1 MSVGLFT
8 PSWPLF
14 SFPSQQVNKFSQ
26 LIVFFCIFPVLVLG
40 NWVVVSALV
49 FDIVANTVGLRTLPV
64 WGEIHP
70 ASLSK
75 VLTSLQGTS
84 WAVGQVWSQLI
95 VLVLDL
101 FLALSLLFCSLSL
114 VFNFDSPLLCPL
126 QGFALTSLASGFFLV
141 AVPLSPSSLTFPS
154 ISVIFYLARTEATGM
169 RTCLYD
175 TWLLFCAH
183 WFVMFVS
190 LFAAVRGFPSVLLSK
205 LHINAWHIRVLPS
218 HLLFMYMFIYVHGG
232 L

>member
-1 MSVGLFT
+1 MRSTQPAYQKYWRHCKEPAGPLGRCDLSSQPYFLTCSLPCHCFFALF
-8 PSWPLF
+8 LLCLI
-14 SFPSQQVNKFSQ
+14 
-26 LIVFFCIFPVLVLG
+26 LIVHCYVLFR
-40 NWVVVSALV
+40 VSLK
-49 FDIVANTVGLRTLPV
+49 
-64 WGEIHP
+64 HH
-70 ASLSK
+70 
-75 VLTSLQGTS
+75 
-84 WAVGQVWSQLI
+84 
-95 VLVLDL
+95 
-101 FLALSLLFCSLSL
+101 SLL
-114 VFNFDSPLLCPL
+114 
-126 QGFALTSLASGFFLV
+126 AFFLV
-141 AVPLSPSSLTFPS
+141 AVPLSLSSLTFPS

-190 LFAAVRGFPSVLLSK
+190 LFAAVSGFPSVLPSK